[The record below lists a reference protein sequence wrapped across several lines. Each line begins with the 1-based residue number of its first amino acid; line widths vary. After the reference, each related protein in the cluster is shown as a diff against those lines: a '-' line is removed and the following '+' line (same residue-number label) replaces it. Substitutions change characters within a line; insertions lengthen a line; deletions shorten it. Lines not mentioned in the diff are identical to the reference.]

1 MQFKEKRKK
10 NVQLDITPVVD
21 MVFNLLIFFALSINF
36 SASASINLV
45 LPKTSL
51 PASAPQQA
59 PVIQIDKNLEI
70 AVDLAAIEFAELPE
84 AVSALYSQSGHPSI
98 IIMADETVQHGFVVS
113 VMDICRKAGFE
124 KISISA
130 RIQ

>member
-10 NVQLDITPVVD
+10 NIQLDITPIVD

-36 SASASINLV
+36 TAAASINLV

-51 PASAPQQA
+51 PAPAPQQV
-59 PVIQIDKNLEI
+59 PVIQIDKSLNI
-70 AVDLAAIEFAELPE
+70 AVDRTAINYAGLPDTV
-84 AVSALYSQSGHPSI
+84 AALYAQSVHRSI
-98 IIMADETVQHGFVVS
+98 IIMADETVHHGFVVS
-113 VMDICRKAGFE
+113 VMDICRQAGFE

-130 RIQ
+130 RVQ

>member
-10 NVQLDITPVVD
+10 NIQLDITPIVD

-36 SASASINLV
+36 TAAASINLV

-51 PASAPQQA
+51 PSPAPQV
-59 PVIQIDKNLEI
+59 PVIQISKNLDI
-70 AVDLAAIEFAELPE
+70 ALDRTVIAYEELPE
-84 AVSALYSQSGHPSI
+84 AVMVLNRQGVYPAI
-98 IIMADETVQHGFVVS
+98 IIMADETVNHGFVVS
-113 VMDICRKAGFE
+113 VMDICRQAGFE

-130 RIQ
+130 RIE

>member
-10 NVQLDITPVVD
+10 NIQLDITPIVD

-36 SASASINLV
+36 SAAASINLV

-51 PASAPQQA
+51 PSRAPQV
-59 PVIQIDKNLEI
+59 PVIQINKSLDI
-70 AVDLAAIEFAELPE
+70 AVDRTAIAYAELPE
-84 AVSALYSQSGHPSI
+84 AVAVLFRQSVDPAI
-98 IIMADETVQHGFVVS
+98 IIMADETVSHGFVVS
-113 VMDICRKAGFE
+113 VMGICRQAGFE

-130 RIQ
+130 RMQ

>member
-10 NVQLDITPVVD
+10 NVQLDITPIVD

-36 SASASINLV
+36 SAAASINLV
-45 LPKTSL
+45 LPRTSL
-51 PASAPQQA
+51 PAPAPQG
-59 PVIQIDKNLEI
+59 PVIQIDKNREI
-70 AVDLAAIEFAELPE
+70 AVDRVAIDFAELPE
-84 AVSALYSQSGHPSI
+84 VVAALYSPSGHPSI

-113 VMDICRKAGFE
+113 VMDICRQAGFE

>member
-10 NVQLDITPVVD
+10 NVQLDITPIVD
-21 MVFNLLIFFALSINF
+21 MVFNLLIFFAVSINF

-51 PASAPQQA
+51 PASASQQA
-59 PVIQIDKNLEI
+59 PVIRIDKNLEI
-70 AVDLAAIEFAELPE
+70 AVDRAAIDFADLPE
-84 AVSALYSQSGHPSI
+84 AVSALYSKSGHPSI

-113 VMDICRKAGFE
+113 VMDTCRKAGFE

>member
-10 NVQLDITPVVD
+10 NVQLDITPIVD

-36 SASASINLV
+36 SAAAAINLT

-51 PASAPQQA
+51 PAPAPQA
-59 PVIQIDKNLEI
+59 SVIQINKKLEI
-70 AVDLAAIEFAELPE
+70 AVDRAEIGYDDLPE
-84 AVSALYSQSGHPSI
+84 AVFALYARTGSQSI
-98 IIMADETVQHGFVVS
+98 IIMADETVHHGFVVS
-113 VMDICRKAGFE
+113 VMDVCRQAGFE

-130 RIQ
+130 RIH

>member
-10 NVQLDITPVVD
+10 NIQLDITPIVD

-36 SASASINLV
+36 TAAASINLV

-51 PASAPQQA
+51 PSPAPQV
-59 PVIQIDKNLEI
+59 PVIQISKNLDITLDRTAI
-70 AVDLAAIEFAELPE
+70 AFARLPE
-84 AVSALYSQSGHPSI
+84 AVVVLYRQAAYPAI
-98 IIMADETVQHGFVVS
+98 IIMADESVNHGFVVS
-113 VMDICRKAGFE
+113 VMDMCRQAGFE

-130 RIQ
+130 RMQ